1 MTSINILYM
10 RPIVHNYKFSTIP
23 TIETITDWCNTH
35 MPKRWRKVYIQS
47 PRLETIPY
55 QRTGARSFN
64 KVGYHIFYN
73 EDVLLFKLQ
82 FNATTLKLDITDK
95 MLYKPY
101 INHTTLDEDTWQIVL
116 SRDWTIDKQQDIIIK
131 SYPNRIF

>member
-1 MTSINILYM
+1 MVH
-10 RPIVHNYKFSTIP
+10 IVLIKLDI
-23 TIETITDWCNTH
+23 I
-35 MPKRWRKVYIQS
+35 
-47 PRLETIPY
+47 
-55 QRTGARSFN
+55 SF
-64 KVGYHIFYN
+64 I